1 MRALIVMIGIFGLCL
16 FAYAP
21 AAVALTGGK
30 LEPEPGANWR
40 MLDKQAEELYRYVV
54 AGEWEKAQHKVTE
67 MGKLMSETS
76 FTGATG
82 VEGVRALSDAIVQV
96 KRALPAVEINEAKLM
111 HVTARLRLAA
121 DALTHTKQPMWLQY
135 EQVLRDDMNRLMQA
149 ERKEDWRLRA
159 NQWLEHI
166 DRIRAAAIIQRNPE
180 TIEIME
186 SIVQLVQRGVQGEIR
201 TAEVNQALNKY
212 GDVLLSQLFG
222 KTKEEPALGS
232 LQNHSLPMQWTFM
245 LAFIVCMTLTYVA
258 FQKYRY
264 EQDVIRPGRFR
275 K

>member
-1 MRALIVMIGIFGLCL
+1 MRALIVMFGIFGLCL

-21 AAVALTGGK
+21 AAVALTGEK
-30 LEPEPGANWR
+30 LDTGPGANWR
-40 MLDKQAEELYRYVV
+40 MLDKQAEELYRFVV

-67 MGKLMSETS
+67 IGKLMTETS
-76 FTGATG
+76 FTGVTG

-96 KRALPAVEINEAKLM
+96 KRALPAVEINEPKLM
-111 HVTARLRLAA
+111 HVTARLRLAT
-121 DALTHTKQPMWLQY
+121 DALTHPKQAMWLQY
-135 EQVLRDDMNRLMQA
+135 EQVLRDDMSRLMQA
-149 ERKEDWRLRA
+149 ERKEDWQIRA

-166 DRIRAAAIIQRNPE
+166 DRIRAAAIIQRNPQS
-180 TIEIME
+180 IEIME

-201 TAEVNQALNKY
+201 TAEVNQTLNKY

-222 KTKEEPALGS
+222 KSKEEPALGP
-232 LQNHSLPMQWTFM
+232 LQNDSLPMQWTFM
-245 LAFIVCMTLTYVA
+245 LAFIVCLTLTYVA